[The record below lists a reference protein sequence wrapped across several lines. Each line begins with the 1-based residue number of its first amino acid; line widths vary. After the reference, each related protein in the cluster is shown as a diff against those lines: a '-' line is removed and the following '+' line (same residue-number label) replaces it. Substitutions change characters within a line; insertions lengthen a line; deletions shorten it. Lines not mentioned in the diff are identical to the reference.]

1 MMFDWV
7 FWLRRTGNMSQ
18 PIIKLLLLAAIALV
32 ALFALRGS
40 TRAVHRILWRGYV
53 VGTLCAAAVS
63 VMFPGILAWL
73 ADRVGVGRG
82 TDLLLYI
89 LVITFLLVSV
99 ILFRRIEVLERR
111 YIGLARALAL
121 EQASAESLT
130 QQPAAAPSTEEEPES
145 GSPRRRQ

>member
-1 MMFDWV
+1 
-7 FWLRRTGNMSQ
+7 MSQ

-32 ALFALRGS
+32 ALFAVRGS
-40 TRAVHRILWRGYV
+40 NKAVHRILWRGYV
-53 VGTLCAAAVS
+53 VGILCAAAVS

-73 ADRVGVGRG
+73 AELVGVGRG

-99 ILFRRIEVLERR
+99 ILFRRLDALERR

-121 EQASAESLT
+121 EQASAESLA
-130 QQPAAAPSTEEEPES
+130 QQPAAAPDNEKDP
-145 GSPRRRQ
+145 GSRGTHRRH